1 MSKKQIAKLL
11 MDYPAAFWVII
22 GIIPILLEVR
32 INDYRR
38 LNQEEPSMAPK
49 SVDIRFFPEIHFD

>member
-1 MSKKQIAKLL
+1 